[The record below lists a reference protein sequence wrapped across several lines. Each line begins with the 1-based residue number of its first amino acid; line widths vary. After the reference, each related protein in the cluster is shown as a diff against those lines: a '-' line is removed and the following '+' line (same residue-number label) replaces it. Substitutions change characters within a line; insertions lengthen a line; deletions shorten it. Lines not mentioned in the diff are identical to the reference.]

1 MKKVFLSTIIV
12 IMSVAVFAQTDNLQA
27 AQKTLHERGEV
38 YFKFSI
44 VGDELMKK
52 RVSHLS
58 QIISIDKI
66 KGDEVFAYANANEF
80 SKFIEF
86 NIYFEI
92 LTPPSLIFKP
102 SIESEKVTRNINDW
116 DYYPSYGEYIDMMN
130 QFAVDF
136 PTLCEVV
143 SIGTTNDGRELLF
156 IHINDDFAT
165 AQDEPEFMYTATMHG
180 DEVVG
185 YVLTLRYIDYLL
197 QNYGTNSEV
206 TNLVNNIDI
215 WLNPLANPD
224 GTYAMGN
231 NSVWGAT
238 RTNAFNVDLN
248 RNYADP
254 EDGPHP
260 DGNVYQ
266 IETIAFMEFAEEH
279 NFVMSSNMHGGA
291 EVLNYP
297 WDTWSQLAADNDWWY
312 SICREYADI
321 AHENSPVGYL
331 TDLDDGITNGYVWY
345 SISGGRQDY
354 MNYFHNCREMTLE
367 LSHNKMP
374 SENELPI
381 FWESNYRSFNKYM
394 EKCLYG
400 FSGVVTN
407 ADNSNPMEAEVFINN
422 HDIDNSWVYS
432 NQSTGNYFRLIMEG
446 TYDVT
451 FSAYGFH
458 DSTINDVVIT
468 SESNYELDV
477 ELIPFTSITADFTAS
492 ATIIS
497 TGSSV
502 DFFDNSWGYD
512 FISWEWTFEGG
523 EPSISSEEDPEG
535 IVYTNAGS
543 YDVSLT
549 ITDIEGD
556 SDTKFIEDFIIVTNS
571 YNMTNGNITT
581 CNALFFDTGGDNGE
595 YSNNEDLV
603 MTFYPETINSSIKM
617 EFIEFDVEKEDD
629 CNYDYLEIFDGTDIN
644 APFIGTWCGT
654 DGPGSLIA
662 NNEDG
667 ALTVYF
673 HSDNS
678 VTEPGWKAIVSCDSN
693 VGIIDN
699 EKHDISVFP
708 NPASTEV
715 QILTKGIINNIN
727 LTDMSGR
734 VIYFMDTADGN
745 HSVNTANFDRG
756 IYLLSFTIKGT
767 SFTRKIVLE

>member
-1 MKKVFLSTIIV
+1 
-12 IMSVAVFAQTDNLQA
+12 MSVVVFAQTNSFQT
-27 AQKTLHERGEV
+27 AQKTLQERGEV
-38 YFKFSI
+38 YFKFSMA
-44 VGDELMKK
+44 GDELMKK
-52 RVSHLS
+52 KVLQLS
-58 QIISIDKI
+58 QIISIDEI
-66 KGDEVFAYANANEF
+66 IGDEVIAYANANGF

-86 NIYFEI
+86 NIDFEV
-92 LTPPSLIFKP
+92 LTPPSLVFKP
-102 SIESEKVTRNINDW
+102 SSENMEVTRNMNDW
-116 DYYPSYGEYIDMMN
+116 DYYPSYEEYIDMMN

-143 SIGTTNDGRELLF
+143 NIGTTNDGRELLF
-156 IHINDDFAT
+156 IHINDDFGT
-165 AQDEPEFMYTATMHG
+165 SQDEPEFMYTATMHG

-215 WLNPLANPD
+215 WINPLANPD

-231 NSVWGAT
+231 SSVWGAT

-266 IETIAFMEFAEEH
+266 IETLAFMELAEEH
-279 NFVMSSNMHGGA
+279 SFVMSSNMHGGA
-291 EVLNYP
+291 EVVNYP
-297 WDTWSQLAADNDWWY
+297 WDTWSQLAADDNWWIY
-312 SICREYADI
+312 VSREYADI
-321 AHENSPVGYL
+321 VHENSPSGYL
-331 TDLDDGITNGYVWY
+331 TDLDNGITNGYAWY

-367 LSHNKMP
+367 LSSSKMP
-374 SENELPI
+374 SENQLPV

-400 FSGVVTN
+400 FSGMVTN
-407 ADNSNPMEAEVFINN
+407 ANNGNPMEAKVFVDN
-422 HDIDNSWVYS
+422 HDIENSWVYS
-432 NQSTGNYFRLIMEG
+432 DPSIGNYFRPIMEG
-446 TYDVT
+446 TYDIT

-458 DSTINDVVIT
+458 DNTINDVVIT
-468 SESNYELDV
+468 SESNYELNV
-477 ELIPFTSITADFTAS
+477 ELIPYTSLTAGFTSS
-492 ATIIS
+492 SNIIS

-502 DFFDNSWGYD
+502 DFFDESWGED
-512 FISWEWTFEGG
+512 IISWDWTFEGG
-523 EPSISSEEDPEG
+523 EPSTSSAEDPEG
-535 IVYTNAGS
+535 IVYADAGS

-549 ITDIEGD
+549 VTDIAGD
-556 SDTKFIEDFIIVTNS
+556 SDTKFIEDFIIVTDS

-581 CNALFFDTGGDNGE
+581 CNALFFDTGGDDSD
-595 YSNNEDLV
+595 YNNDENLI
-603 MTFYPETINSSIKM
+603 MTFYPEMPSSSIKM
-617 EFIEFDVEKEDD
+617 EFIEFDVEKEDNCD
-629 CNYDYLEIFDGTDIN
+629 YDYMEIFDGTDIN
-644 APFIGTWCGT
+644 APLIGQWCGT
-654 DGPGSLIA
+654 EGPGSLIA

-673 HSDNS
+673 HSDYS
-678 VTEPGWKAIVSCDSN
+678 VTESGWKAIVSCDSN
-693 VGIIDN
+693 VGIVQN
-699 EKHDISVFP
+699 EKYDISVFP

-715 QILTKGIINNIN
+715 QIIAKGSINNIK

-745 HSVNTANFDRG
+745 HNVNTANFDRG
-756 IYLLSFTIKGT
+756 MYLLSFTHKGN